1 MVFHSARTTQRR
13 AKAAR
18 RIALALLALAVGSGP
33 LASVLSD
40 SIGRADAT
48 GLVSRVEIRSD
59 APLGRVQDVEEL
71 VEIGVGDVFDPAAV
85 ARSLRALQASG
96 LAGEIEAFTLPSP
109 DGGLDVA
116 FALWK
121 RVQVQ
126 DVRIE
131 GESGIKEAELRAVL
145 EVRAAQPL
153 YETQV
158 VRGVYRL
165 QELFEERGYLQA
177 RVRVGVDVDEEL
189 KLAEVV
195 YHVDSGAP
203 FVVGTVSFDGEI
215 SPFGEEELHQRL
227 RAGPEERYDQAT
239 VRADAERLEQWLI
252 QQDHRLA
259 LVDRASEEI
268 DWENQRVN
276 LAYPISLGP
285 RFEIEVTGTDLKV
298 LHKKD
303 LIPFLGRERYDEVM
317 LIQSAARIRSFYQQR
332 GHYRVE
338 VDWQE
343 QRSVETLDL
352 SLTVEPGPVYRLDSV
367 ELVGN
372 EAISGT
378 ELAPLVL
385 SSPRRLFVQ
394 GSGRLVDQVLDDDIE
409 NIRSYYLLKGFF
421 DVAVGPAEIDS
432 RDDRLSVTIPIAEG
446 PQRRVVSL
454 TFDGVENLDPEELGE
469 GLPLRPGGPFH
480 PRLLDESLDTIRSR
494 YGERG
499 FEAVQLAT
507 VQEWDPEQI
516 LVDIGIQVLEGPKG
530 VVDRVIIRGNQRTR
544 TSVVQRAIGLKPG
557 STLSTGRL
565 LEAQRRLYD
574 LGVFSRVDVRRSAG
588 TPFSGARD
596 VQVRVEEGK
605 NRSVNYGV
613 GFDSEAGLRG
623 LLGFSHSNLLGRALG
638 GRIDLR
644 YSQREQLF
652 RALIRQSYI
661 GRAHIPTTYSLF
673 YIAEERE
680 SFTSRRQGGQVLLQR
695 YTNRQR
701 HAVRYNYRI
710 VDTLD
715 VDPALEPIEIDR
727 ELSEVRISS
736 ITPSNTWDHRNDP
749 IDPTTGWSTTVQLEY
764 AFPLFA
770 ADASFLKAF
779 TQQTGYFSLG
789 PFGVLAASFRLGGIE
804 PVGSTTVDDP
814 TVPEGLPSRYIPI
827 SERFFAGGRTTHRA
841 YKRDTL
847 GVPGETLL
855 VVPNPDDPDAEPRL
869 VPIGGN
875 ALVIANL
882 EYRFPIFGTFGGT
895 AFFDAGNVWADWRNI
910 DLGDSRPGIG
920 VGARWLSPVGPL
932 RVEIGWKLDKL
943 PQEDP
948 YVIFFSFGNAF

>member
-1 MVFHSARTTQRR
+1 M
-13 AKAAR
+13 
-18 RIALALLALAVGSGP
+18 LLALAVGSGP
-33 LASVLSD
+33 ASSVLSD
-40 SIGRADAT
+40 SLGRASAT
-48 GLVSRVEIRSD
+48 GHVNRVEIRSD
-59 APLGRVQDVEEL
+59 APLGRVRDVEEL
-71 VEIGVGDVFDPAAV
+71 VEIRAGDLFDPAAV

-96 LAGEIEAFTLPSP
+96 LAGEIEAFTLPSA
-109 DGGLDVA
+109 DGGMDVA

-126 DVRIE
+126 EVRIE

-145 EVRAAQPL
+145 EVRPAQPL

-165 QELFEERGYLQA
+165 QELFEGRGYLEA
-177 RVRVGVDVDEEL
+177 RVRVAVDVDEEL
-189 KLAEVV
+189 KTAEVV
-195 YHVDSGAP
+195 YHIDSGTP
-203 FVVGTVSFDGEI
+203 FVVGTVIFDGDI
-215 SPFGEEELHQRL
+215 SPFGEEKLLERL
-227 RAGPEERYDQAT
+227 RAGPEERFRQRT
-239 VRADAERLEQWLI
+239 VREDAERLEQWLI
-252 QQDHRLA
+252 QQGHRLA
-259 LVDRASEEI
+259 LVDRAREEI

-276 LAYPISLGP
+276 LVYAISLGP
-285 RFEIEVTGTDLKV
+285 RFEIEVTGTELKV
-298 LHKKD
+298 LKKKD
-303 LIPFLGRERYDEVM
+303 LIPFLGRQRYDEVM
-317 LIQSAARIRSFYQQR
+317 LLQSTARIRRFYQQK
-332 GHYRVE
+332 GHYRVQ

-343 QRSVETLDL
+343 QRSEETLEL
-352 SLTVEPGPVYRLDSV
+352 SLSVEPGPVYRLESV

-372 EAISGT
+372 EAISGA

-394 GSGRLVDQVLDDDIE
+394 GSGRLVDQVLDEDIAS
-409 NIRSYYLLKGFF
+409 IHSYYLLNGFF
-421 DVAVGPAEIDS
+421 AAAVGPAEIDS
-432 RDDRLSVTIPIAEG
+432 RDNRLSVTIPIAEG
-446 PQRRVVSL
+446 PHRRVVGV
-454 TFDGVENLDPEELGE
+454 TFDGVENLDPDELGK

-480 PRLLDESLDTIRSR
+480 PRLLDESLDTIRAR

-507 VQEWDPEQI
+507 VQEWNQEHT

-530 VVDRVIIRGNQRTR
+530 VVDRIIIRGNRKTR
-544 TSVVQRAIGLKPG
+544 TSVVQRAVGLKPG
-557 STLSTGRL
+557 STLNTGRL
-565 LEAQRRLYD
+565 LEVQRRLYD

-613 GFDSEAGLRG
+613 GYDSEAGFSA
-623 LLGFSHSNLLGRALG
+623 LLGFSHSNLLGRALA

-644 YSQREQLF
+644 YSQREQLG
-652 RALIRQSYI
+652 RALIRQHYI

-680 SFTSRRQGGQVLLQR
+680 SFTSRRQGGQVSLQR
-695 YTNRQR
+695 YANRQR
-701 HAVRYNYRI
+701 HAILYNYRI

-736 ITPSNTWDHRNDP
+736 ITPSNTWDHRDDLL
-749 IDPTTGWSTTVQLEY
+749 DPTTGWSTAVQLEY

-779 TQQTGYFSLG
+779 AQQTGYFSLG
-789 PFGVLAASFRLGGIE
+789 PFGVLAASFRLGAIE
-804 PVGSTTVDDP
+804 PVGSPTVDDP
-814 TVPEGLPSRYIPI
+814 TVPEDLPSRYIPI

-847 GVPGETLL
+847 GVPGQTLL
-855 VVPNPDDPDAEPRL
+855 VVPDQDDPGAEPRL

-882 EYRFPIFGTFGGT
+882 EYRFPIFGSFGGT
-895 AFFDAGNVWADWRNI
+895 AFLDVGNVWADWRDV
-910 DLGDSRPGIG
+910 DLGDAKPGIG
-920 VGARWLSPVGPL
+920 VGARWLSPIGPL

-943 PQEDP
+943 PQENP